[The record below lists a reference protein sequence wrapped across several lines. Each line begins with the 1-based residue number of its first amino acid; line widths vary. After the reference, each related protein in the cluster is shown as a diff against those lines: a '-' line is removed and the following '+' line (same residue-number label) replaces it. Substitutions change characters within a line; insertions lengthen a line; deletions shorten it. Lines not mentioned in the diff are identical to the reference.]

1 MALNRKRLVYF
12 ERWFDPIAEQIL
24 GAQDDIELTRL
35 AYADP
40 ESETWPPWKP
50 PSATRSAPAP
60 NCSAPWF
67 ADAAL
72 LARCPNMLAMS
83 SAGAGY
89 DVIDVDACN
98 RSGVIVVNQSGT
110 NSEPVAEHAMA
121 LMLALTKRVGQSH
134 RAMLKGAA
142 NDRMTLSGNN
152 IKGKTV
158 GIVGI
163 GQIGRLTAKY
173 AAAFDM
179 RVLACDPYLSEQQ
192 VAERGAQKVDFA
204 TLLAESDFVTVHC
217 PRNSETVGM
226 FDAAAFARMKPNA
239 YFINTARGKIH
250 QEAALLHALTTGRIA
265 GAGIDVFDVEP
276 PPPDH
281 PLLHL
286 DTVMAT
292 PHIAGATVETMHDMS
307 KAAAEQWIAL
317 LRGRGAATLG
327 QPRGLAALFRP
338 VRADH
343 RLPPRPDRPSPHLTP
358 PAPRRQLIATPLTLQ
373 RAPPRLRHRRH

>member
-1 MALNRKRLVYF
+1 MALNRKRLVFF

-24 GAQDDIELTRL
+24 GAQDDIELSKL
-35 AYADP
+35 HYADP
-40 ESETWPPWKP
+40 EANNWPLLETAVGYQVSAGTELQPPWGGN
-50 PSATRSAPAP
+50 T
-60 NCSAPWF
+60 
-67 ADAAL
+67 AL

-98 RSGVIVVNQSGT
+98 AAGVIVVNQSGT
-110 NSEPVAEHAMA
+110 NSEPVAEHAIA
-121 LMLALTKRVGQSH
+121 LMLALTKRVGYSH
-134 RAMLKGAA
+134 QAMLKGTA
-142 NDRMTLSGNN
+142 NDRLTMSGNN
-152 IKGKTV
+152 IVGKTV

-173 AAAFDM
+173 ARAFDM
-179 RVLACDPYLSEQQ
+179 RVLACDPYLTEQQ

-204 TLLAESDFVTVHC
+204 TLLAESDFVTVHT
-217 PRNSETVGM
+217 PRNKETVGM
-226 FDAAAFARMKPNA
+226 FGAAEFARMKSNA

-250 QEAALLHALTTGRIA
+250 SETALLEALTSHRIA

-292 PHIAGATVETMHDMS
+292 PHIAGGTVETMHDMS
-307 KAAAEQWIAL
+307 RAAAEQWVGL
-317 LRGRGAATLG
+317 LRGR
-327 QPRGLAALFRP
+327 
-338 VRADH
+338 V
-343 RLPPRPDRPSPHLTP
+343 
-358 PAPRRQLIATPLTLQ
+358 
-373 RAPPRLRHRRH
+373 PPRLVNPEVWPRYSDRFEQIIGFRPDPLDAPAG

>member
-24 GAQDDIELTRL
+24 DAQEDIELTRL
-35 AYADP
+35 RYAEPVSDNW
-40 ESETWPPWKP
+40 ESLKTAVGYQV
-50 PSATRSAPAP
+50 SARTELQE
-60 NCSAPWF
+60 PWF
-67 ADAAL
+67 GNAAL
-72 LARCPNMLAMS
+72 LERCPNMLAMS

-98 RSGVIVVNQSGT
+98 EAGVVVVNQSGT
-110 NSEPVAEHAMA
+110 NSEPVAEHAIA
-121 LMLALTKRVGQSH
+121 LMLALTKRVGFSH
-134 RAMLKGAA
+134 RAMLKGTAD
-142 NDRMTLSGNN
+142 DRLLMSGNN
-152 IKGKTV
+152 IVGKTV

-173 AAAFDM
+173 ARAFDM
-179 RVLACDPYLSEQQ
+179 RVLACDPYLTEQKI
-192 VAERGAQKVDFA
+192 AERGARKVDFA
-204 TLLAESDFVTVHC
+204 TLLAESDFITVHC

-226 FDAAAFARMKPNA
+226 FGAEAFGRMKPNA

-250 QEAALLHALTTGRIA
+250 DEGALLHALTSGRIA

-292 PHIAGATVETMHDMS
+292 PHIAGVTIETLRDMS
-307 KAAAEQWIAL
+307 EAAAEQWVGL
-317 LRGRGAATLG
+317 LRGG
-327 QPRGLAALFRP
+327 
-338 VRADH
+338 V
-343 RLPPRPDRPSPHLTP
+343 
-358 PAPRRQLIATPLTLQ
+358 
-373 RAPPRLRHRRH
+373 PPRLVNPEVWPRYCDRFEQIIGFRPDPLVATGL